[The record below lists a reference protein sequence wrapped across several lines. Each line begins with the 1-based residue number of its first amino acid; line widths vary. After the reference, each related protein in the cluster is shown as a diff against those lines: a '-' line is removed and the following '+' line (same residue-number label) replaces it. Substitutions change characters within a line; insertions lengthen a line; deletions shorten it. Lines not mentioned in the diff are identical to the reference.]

1 MKRKT
6 TWLTAGS
13 LVCGILLVCLATEG
27 RISNVLAFDDNK
39 PGSSEP
45 ARATDR
51 AAINKLKQ
59 SLREAFAEG
68 DAAKAAALMTD
79 GAVLDPSDAT
89 PLHGRANIQ
98 KALAEYFAKRANK
111 TRIEF
116 EPETLRFLSRD
127 AAVEDGD
134 VKITKGQAAP
144 TVQRYLLHVLREDGK
159 WLLAS
164 IKEWPSEEEDLK
176 ELGWL
181 IGSWEAKQGNMQVRT
196 NYEWFG
202 DKAYIRGNV
211 SVRIDGHTES
221 GMQVI
226 GKDPRTDE
234 LRVWTFEVGGGM
246 FEGTCTRDADAW
258 LFRSEGVSVAGNSMS
273 YISILAHINNDTFT
287 WQPVN
292 IAVNGEQRTDL
303 PPIKVTR
310 VKRAK

>member
-1 MKRKT
+1 
-6 TWLTAGS
+6 LTAGS

-27 RISNVLAFDDNK
+27 RMANVLAFDDNK
-39 PGSSEP
+39 PGSSVP

-59 SLREAFAEG
+59 SLSEAFAEG
-68 DAAKAAALMTD
+68 DAAKAAALLTD

-89 PLHGRANIQ
+89 PLHGRENIQ
-98 KALAEYFAKRANK
+98 KALAEHFAKRANK
-111 TRIEF
+111 AKIEF
-116 EPETLRFLSRD
+116 VPETLRFLSRD

-144 TVQRYLLHVLREDGK
+144 TVQRYRLLVMREDGK

-164 IKEWPSEEEDLK
+164 IKEWPSEEADLK

-181 IGSWEAKQGNMQVRT
+181 IGSWEAKHGKMEVRT
-196 NYEWFG
+196 TYEWFG
-202 DKAYIRGNV
+202 DKAYIRGNI
-211 SVRIDGHTES
+211 SVTVDGHTQS

-234 LRVWTFEVGGGM
+234 LRIWTFEARGGM
-246 FEGTCTRDADAW
+246 VEGTCTRDANAW
-258 LFRSEGVSVAGNSMS
+258 LFRTEGVSAEGSSMS
-273 YISILAHINNDTFT
+273 YTSILAHINNDTFT

-292 IAVNGEQRTDL
+292 IAVNGAQRTDL
-303 PPIKVTR
+303 PPVKVTR